1 VPGTLLPEVVEAPTD
16 PANVAMQA
24 IFRHVGWM
32 LAGSLTEYGREWVM
46 YRITRRQWQTRRGR
60 GGER

>member
-1 VPGTLLPEVVEAPTD
+1 
-16 PANVAMQA
+16 MQA